1 MIKAVLLLGSNVGDK
16 KKQLK
21 KAVEKIS
28 EKHIIVKTSSYYQSP
43 SWGYSSENEFLN
55 LGVLIECHFSAEILL
70 SQLLNIEKNLGRN
83 RSNVSIYQDR
93 NIDIDIILFGQQEI
107 YNENLVVPHPRM
119 HKRKFCL
126 IPLNEIVPNYLV
138 PGMNKTIC
146 ELLNSCEDKSNVTCL
161 S

>member
-28 EKHIIVKTSSYYQSP
+28 EKHHVVKTSRFYQSP
-43 SWGYSSENEFLN
+43 SWGYSSKNEFLN
-55 LGVLIECHFSAEILL
+55 LGVLVECNCRAEILL
-70 SQLLNIEKNLGRN
+70 SQLLNIEKQLGRN

-93 NIDIDIILFGQQEI
+93 IIDIDIILFGQQEI

-126 IPLNEIVPNYLV
+126 TPLNEIVPNYLV
-138 PGMNKTIC
+138 PGMNMTIC
-146 ELLNSCEDKSNVTCL
+146 ELLNSCEDKSNVICL

>member
-28 EKHIIVKTSSYYQSP
+28 ESHIILKISKYYQSP

-55 LGVLIECHFSAEILL
+55 LGVLIECNCRAEILL

-138 PGMNKTIC
+138 PGMNMTIC
-146 ELLNSCEDKSNVTCL
+146 ELLNSCEDKSNVICL

>member
-28 EKHIIVKTSSYYQSP
+28 EKHHVVKTSRFYQSP
-43 SWGYSSENEFLN
+43 SWGYSSKNVFLN
-55 LGVLIECHFSAEILL
+55 LGVLVECNCRAEILL
-70 SQLLNIEKNLGRN
+70 SQLLNIEKQLGRN

-126 IPLNEIVPNYLV
+126 TPLNEIVPNYLV
-138 PGMNKTIC
+138 PGMNMTIC
-146 ELLNSCEDKSNVTCL
+146 ELLNSCEDKSNVICL

>member
-28 EKHIIVKTSSYYQSP
+28 EKHIIVKTSRFYQSP
-43 SWGYSSENEFLN
+43 SWGYSSKNEFLN
-55 LGVLIECHFSAEILL
+55 LGVLVECNCRAEILL
-70 SQLLNIEKNLGRN
+70 SQLLNIEKQLGRN

-138 PGMNKTIC
+138 PGMNMTIC

>member
-21 KAVEKIS
+21 NAVEKIS
-28 EKHIIVKTSSYYQSP
+28 EKHIILKTSKYYQSP

-55 LGVLIECHFSAEILL
+55 LGILIECNCSAEMLL
-70 SQLLNIEKNLGRN
+70 SQLLNIEKQLGRN

-138 PGMNKTIC
+138 PSMNKTIC
-146 ELLNSCEDKSNVTCL
+146 ELLKSCEDKSNVTCL

>member
-28 EKHIIVKTSSYYQSP
+28 EKHHVVKTSRFYQSP
-43 SWGYSSENEFLN
+43 SWGYSSNNEFLN
-55 LGVLIECHFSAEILL
+55 LGVLVECNCRAEILL
-70 SQLLNIEKNLGRN
+70 SQLLNIEKQLGRN

-107 YNENLVVPHPRM
+107 YNENLVIPHPRM

-138 PGMNKTIC
+138 PGINMTIC
-146 ELLNSCEDKSNVTCL
+146 ELLNSCEDKSNVICL

>member
-16 KKQLK
+16 EKQLK

-28 EKHIIVKTSSYYQSP
+28 EKHHVVKTSRYYQSP

-55 LGVLIECHFSAEILL
+55 LGVLIECNCSAEMLL
-70 SQLLNIEKNLGRN
+70 SQLLNIEKQLGRY

-138 PGMNKTIC
+138 PGMNMTIC
-146 ELLNSCEDKSNVTCL
+146 ELLNSCEDKSNVICL

>member
-28 EKHIIVKTSSYYQSP
+28 EKHHVVKTSRYYQSP
-43 SWGYSSENEFLN
+43 SWGYSSKNEFLN
-55 LGVLIECHFSAEILL
+55 LGVLIECNCRAEILL
-70 SQLLNIEKNLGRN
+70 SQLLNIEKQLGRN

-93 NIDIDIILFGQQEI
+93 IIDIDIILFGQQEI

-138 PGMNKTIC
+138 PGMNMTIC
-146 ELLNSCEDKSNVTCL
+146 ELLNSCEDKSNVICL

>member
-28 EKHIIVKTSSYYQSP
+28 EKHHVIKTSRFYQSP
-43 SWGYSSENEFLN
+43 SWGYSSKNEFLN
-55 LGVLIECHFSAEILL
+55 LGVLIECNCRAEILL

-138 PGMNKTIC
+138 PGMNMTIC

>member
-21 KAVEKIS
+21 NAVEKIS
-28 EKHIIVKTSSYYQSP
+28 EKHHVVKTSRYYQSP
-43 SWGYSSENEFLN
+43 SWGYSSKNEFLN
-55 LGVLIECHFSAEILL
+55 LGVLIECNCKAEMLL
-70 SQLLNIEKNLGRN
+70 SHLLNIEKNLGRN

-138 PGMNKTIC
+138 PGVNMTIC
-146 ELLNSCEDKSNVTCL
+146 ELLNSCEDKSNVICL

>member
-28 EKHIIVKTSSYYQSP
+28 EKHHVVKTSRFYQSP
-43 SWGYSSENEFLN
+43 SWGYSSKNEFLN
-55 LGVLIECHFSAEILL
+55 LGVLVECNCRAEILL

-93 NIDIDIILFGQQEI
+93 NIDIDIILFGEQEI